1 MVRRYFLIAVS
12 VALFVMVAILTNLPT
27 LMAGNAPPENG
38 DDNPS
43 QLKFSHKMHIKDV
56 GVDCATC
63 HPAASASKRS
73 SDNLVSTHDECAT
86 CHSDQ
91 VSNDC
96 GYCHKNP
103 ESITPRPVAERTV
116 IFSHEQHLGM
126 KDVECTTCHKGL
138 DEVELSTAK
147 NLPAMAT
154 CTTCHNDRKATTM
167 CEACHTDFVML
178 LPQDHKRS
186 DFLHSHRDEARLG
199 ALQTSCQTC
208 HTETFCQ
215 QCHQG
220 AGLKAFLPKDLMV
233 EPRSKTSTK
242 DSPKRTVLQNI
253 HALDYRFTHGID
265 ARAKQSDCASCHDA
279 ETFCAKCHE
288 AGGNVTQGTF
298 KPKSHMV
305 PGFTTLGRGSG
316 GGLHAEE
323 ARRDIESCASCHD
336 VEGRDPTCM
345 TCHTESGAVR

>member
-1 MVRRYFLIAVS
+1 MIHRHILGAVAVFLC
-12 VALFVMVAILTNLPT
+12 VMVVAFTNLPA
-27 LMAGNAPPENG
+27 LMAGDAPLEAG

-43 QLKFSHKMHIKDV
+43 QLKFSHKKHIKDV

-63 HPAASASKRS
+63 HPAASTSKLS
-73 SDNLVSTHDECAT
+73 SDNLVSTHDQCSA
-86 CHSDQ
+86 CHQDQ
-91 VSNDC
+91 VSSDC

-103 ESITPRPVAERTV
+103 ESIAPRPASKRTV
-116 IFSHEQHLGM
+116 IFSHEKHLAM
-126 KDVECTTCHKGL
+126 NDVECVTCHKGL
-138 DEVELSTAK
+138 DEIELATAK
-147 NLPAMAT
+147 NLPDMTT

-167 CEACHTDFVML
+167 CEACHTDFVTL

-199 ALQTSCQTC
+199 ALQTTCQTC

-215 QCHQG
+215 QCHQST
-220 AGLKAFLPKDLMV
+220 GLKAFLPKDLKV
-233 EPRSKTSTK
+233 DPRPKTSTK
-242 DSPKRTVLQNI
+242 DSPKRTILQNV
-253 HALDYRFTHGID
+253 HELNYRFTHGID
-265 ARAKQSDCASCHDA
+265 ARSKQSDCSSCHDA
-279 ETFCAKCHE
+279 ETFCARCHE

-305 PGFTTLGRGSG
+305 PGFAILGRGSG

-323 ARRDIESCASCHD
+323 ARRDIESCVSCHD

-345 TCHTESGAVR
+345 TCHSESGTVR